1 MVDLGAAAVVDV
13 SRGSGMAARAALDL
27 GLRYFGVARNSY
39 HAGWLNIVVD
49 RAAVLG
55 VIAGAGQAS
64 ASLAS
69 SFFKPGNIL
78 LRWNHDACGQH
89 VRLAC
94 RAKNGGEHGRA
105 WHRKPIGSHSA

>member
-27 GLRYFGVARNSY
+27 GLHYFGVARNSY

-55 VIAGAGQAS
+55 VIDRSSVRVLGVIVFQAGQ
-64 ASLAS
+64 
-69 SFFKPGNIL
+69 
-78 LRWNHDACGQH
+78 
-89 VRLAC
+89 
-94 RAKNGGEHGRA
+94 
-105 WHRKPIGSHSA
+105 HSPPLES